1 MSLYNKFIFAGA
13 IAIAGLLHAQEAQ
26 INKIGVEEYV
36 GSPYMDRPAVAADSK
51 SQPHFVCDAGGN
63 PTFMKYHKIGGT
75 WRGGPFAIGT
85 KGGKYNAG
93 RLYIGQIEIDSKD
106 RAWISCK
113 FGAKEF
119 GVLGQGIWLY
129 RNIST
134 SPAEQFFR
142 QINVYKGMGVV
153 TTDPKYP
160 DQGVVIGT
168 FGNYEILSQYGQTL
182 KQGSM
187 NAGHGGEKVRARIGS
202 TVPRFGT
209 KGDEKAADGIWHTA
223 MCGSAA
229 IPASYQSSTRYKA
242 GQGPV
247 TWAAYAPYRIMGD
260 DYHHPGVGIDLTD
273 PRIAYMAVV
282 FYGKMCIN
290 IWDGSKML
298 FDINN
303 LKVLDYGAAF
313 EGRHAPTITPA
324 PGTDGGAFFFWT
336 ASGRIKG
343 CYVSKKGAAGKTYD
357 ITDGRSAGAATD
369 REGNIHLVYYNNGIK
384 YRKLLVSTL
393 EPIAPK
399 GTVTDTR
406 TPQFRWTNTKAP
418 NYTLAITKDG
428 SPLMD
433 PFATAGAVTW
443 TASNDL
449 AVGNYSWRVKEG
461 NIGSDSKWSASKAF
475 VIPPTTPEAIVPNT
489 RYATSTA
496 TPTFEWACADSA
508 ANRFSIQLFKGADLL
523 DTLLISSEDAKNG
536 GFSTTWA
543 TALGAGNY
551 SWSLRSTRVL
561 SGHNVSSPWSA
572 PLAFQIGVPVPAS
585 ITAPAAAT
593 RFSPGDQIIDFTWT
607 AADGA
612 DTYKVKI
619 LLNGELL
626 RDDSTT
632 ETSLSVGRN
641 FTPGHYAVTVLP
653 KNTDGSGLW
662 SEPVPFEVLRKMKPG
677 NDATLD
683 QDPPQ
688 FVWTRSKGATRYLFK
703 LSRYNPA
710 TRAYELLREKWI
722 VQSAPAISPSWIP
735 NLDLTPGAYK
745 WVVTDY
751 DGMAPLYTSATFF
764 QLKVPGRVS
773 LWTPL
778 GDVAGHRQLYFRW
791 SNEGGEAKEFQIE
804 IWKGETKVQDTGWL
818 DAVSLEKYGA
828 MFTKTFNFAD
838 DAGGN
843 YTWQVQGRNAK
854 GNGPWREGAFRLTPL
869 DAPVISA
876 PLNNASV
883 TVGDDVTVQWGAVT
897 GATGYEITV
906 QKTGTDPDVFS
917 VSAPDTSA
925 IWTPALIGA
934 HTITVRATA
943 NGSSRGSA
951 AVSVTAN
958 PM

>member
-1 MSLYNKFIFAGA
+1 MSLYSKFVIAGA

-36 GSPYMDRPAVAADSK
+36 DSAYMDRPAVAADSK

-63 PTFMKYHKIGGT
+63 PTFMKYHKIGGK

-85 KGGKYNAG
+85 KGGRYNAG

-119 GVLGQGIWLY
+119 GVLGQGVWLY
-129 RNIST
+129 RNIT
-134 SPAEQFFR
+134 TAPTEQFFR

-168 FGNYEILSQYGQTL
+168 FGNYQILSQYGQTL

-209 KGDEKAADGIWHTA
+209 KGDEKAGDGIWHTA
-223 MCGSAA
+223 MCGSSA

-247 TWAAYAPYRIMGD
+247 TWAAYAPYRVMGD
-260 DYHHPGVGIDLTD
+260 DYHHPGVGVDLTD
-273 PRIAYMAVV
+273 ARYAYMAAV
-282 FYGKMCIN
+282 FYGKLCVN

-298 FDINN
+298 FDVNN
-303 LKVLDYGAAF
+303 LKVLAYGAAF
-313 EGRHAPTITPA
+313 EGRHAPAITPA
-324 PGTDGGAFFFWT
+324 PGTGGGAFFFWT

-343 CYVSKKGAAGKTYD
+343 CYVSKKGVAGKTYD

-369 REGNIHLVYYNNGIK
+369 RDGNIHLVYYNNGIK

-399 GTVTDTR
+399 GTVADTR
-406 TPQFRWTNTKAP
+406 TPQFRWTNTKAVK
-418 NYTLAITKDG
+418 YTLEIKRDG
-428 SPLMD
+428 SLLPM
-433 PFATAGAVTW
+433 ATSGAVTW
-443 TASNDL
+443 TPDSEL
-449 AVGNYSWRVKEG
+449 SVGNYSWRVKEG
-461 NIGSDSKWSASKAF
+461 GFNSTAKWSASKAF
-475 VIPPTTPEAIVPNT
+475 IIPPATPDGIDPNT
-489 RYATSTA
+489 RYASAPA
-496 TPTFEWACADSA
+496 TPTFEWLCGDSA

-523 DTLLISSEDAKNG
+523 DTRLVSNEDAKYG
-536 GFSTTWA
+536 GFITPWA
-543 TALGAGNY
+543 TPLGAGNY
-551 SWSLRSTRVL
+551 SWRVRSTRVL

-572 PLAFQIGVPVPAS
+572 PLAFQIGVPAPAS

-593 RFSPGDQIIDFTWT
+593 RFAPGDQTIDFTWT

-612 DTYKVKI
+612 DSYKVKI
-619 LLNGELL
+619 LLNGDLL
-626 RDDSTT
+626 RDEIVSGATT
-632 ETSLSVGRN
+632 LSVGRN
-641 FTPGHYAVTVLP
+641 YTPGHYAVTVLP
-653 KNTDGSGLW
+653 KNNDGSGVW
-662 SEPVPFEVLRKMKPG
+662 SEPAPFEVLRKMKPG
-677 NDATLD
+677 NAATLD

-688 FVWTRSKGATRYLFK
+688 FVWTRSMAATRYLFK

-722 VQSAPAISPSWIP
+722 AQSAPAISPSWIP

-745 WVVTDY
+745 WVVTDF
-751 DGMAPLYTSATFF
+751 DGTSPLYTSATFF
-764 QLKVPGRVS
+764 QLKVPGRME
-773 LWTPL
+773 LLGPL
-778 GDVAGHRQLYFRW
+778 GDVAGHRRLEFAW
-791 SNEGGEAKEFQIE
+791 TDPTAEATEFQIE
-804 IWKGETKVQDTGWL
+804 IWKGKTKVQDTGW
-818 DAVSLEKYGA
+818 AAASTFKGPSAFV
-828 MFTKTFNFAD
+828 KTFSFAD
-838 DAGGN
+838 DVSGN

-854 GNGPWREGAFRLTPL
+854 GNGPWRVGAFHVSPLATP
-869 DAPVISA
+869 VVSA
-876 PLNNASV
+876 PLNNASL
-883 TVGDDVTVQWGAVT
+883 TIGDDVTIQWETIT

-906 QKTGTDPDVFS
+906 QNSGTDPSVYT

-925 IWTPALIGA
+925 VWTPALTGA

-943 NGSSRGSA
+943 DGYSRPST
-951 AVSVTAN
+951 AVSVTVN
-958 PM
+958 PS